1 MGMQCRSRSFVFCVV
16 IIVSSY
22 MLQACNTGTKTNASE
37 SAAVTKNQPTIN
49 PLDSLEKMFDN
60 DNWMSIDKKDTSY
73 YYFSR
78 TEPGSLKVFHYSML
92 HGDSVST
99 VLTVMKL
106 SNAALTWQMEG
117 RKLTLDSTRKNIC
130 KWIDLP
136 GKEAIT
142 FRKKSDKEIEVTS
155 GGKQVMKLQK
165 TVTLSSF
172 LTRSRYDHIHN
183 TRLAFND
190 SVKIEQLK

>member
-1 MGMQCRSRSFVFCVV
+1 
-16 IIVSSY
+16 
-22 MLQACNTGTKTNASE
+22 MLQACDTVTKTNASDSE
-37 SAAVTKNQPTIN
+37 AVTKNQSCIN
-49 PLDSLEKMFDN
+49 TLDSLERMFDN
-60 DNWMSIDKKDTSY
+60 DNWMSIDRKDTSY

-78 TEPGSLKVFHYSML
+78 TEPGSLNVFHYSML

-106 SNAALTWQMEG
+106 SNAALNWELEG
-117 RKLTLDSTRKNIC
+117 RKLTLDSIGKNVC
-130 KWIDLP
+130 KWVELP

-142 FRKKSDKEIEVTS
+142 FRKKNDKEIEVTS
-155 GGKQVMKLQK
+155 GGKQVLKLQK

-190 SVKIEQLK
+190 SAKIEQLK